1 MRLTNNLKLQFLM
14 MHEHRCSLN
23 DIENMIVWERNIYLD
38 LLKAYVEEQNMK
50 RNFRQ

>member
-1 MRLTNNLKLQFLM
+1 M

-38 LLKAYVEEQNMK
+38 LLKSYVEEQNMK
-50 RNFRQ
+50 RNFR